1 MKIKQFDVV
10 KLKNNQV
17 AIIKNA
23 NRKNEFVI
31 EVISEDKERIEHRTI
46 TDKEI
51 EKVIYTKKKEW
62 GKDLWI

>member
-1 MKIKQFDVV
+1 MKVKQFDVV
-10 KLKNNQV
+10 KLKNNQL
-17 AIIKNA
+17 AIIKNIK
-23 NRKNEFVI
+23 NKNEFVI

-62 GKDLWI
+62 RKDLWI

>member
-31 EVISEDKERIEHRTI
+31 EVISEDKEKIEHRTI

-62 GKDLWI
+62 RKDLWI

>member
-1 MKIKQFDVV
+1 MKVKQFDVV
-10 KLKNNQV
+10 KLKNNQL
-17 AIIKNA
+17 AIIKNVK
-23 NRKNEFVI
+23 NKNEFVI
-31 EVISEDKERIEHRTI
+31 EVISEDKEKIEHRTI